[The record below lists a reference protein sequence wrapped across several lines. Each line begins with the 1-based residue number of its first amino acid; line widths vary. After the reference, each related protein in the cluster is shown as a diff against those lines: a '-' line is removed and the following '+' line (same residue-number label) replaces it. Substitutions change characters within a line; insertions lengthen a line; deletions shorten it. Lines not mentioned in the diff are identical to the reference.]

1 MRTNPNIKGKVVF
14 IFYFLFFLY
23 SKTMLVCKKKKS
35 DQFLQIQKWKRREKW
50 LVTLRVNLQS
60 KREKFGISSIATK
73 AKQHVGER
81 NLEEEEVVDYLKFNK
96 KN

>member
-1 MRTNPNIKGKVVF
+1 M
-14 IFYFLFFLY
+14 
-23 SKTMLVCKKKKS
+23 
-35 DQFLQIQKWKRREKW
+35 QIQKWKRREKW
-50 LVTLRVNLQS
+50 LVTSRVNLQS

-73 AKQHVGER
+73 AKQHVKER